1 MKSKA
6 PLIMMEQMVMI
17 LVFALAAALC
27 LQAFV
32 LSDQVSEKGQARDKA
47 VVLCQNA
54 AEVLQASGGDMAAAA
69 TLLGGGAY
77 EEDSLMIDYDK
88 DWERAQGS
96 MRYTL
101 GASRL
106 ESGVPGLGSAA
117 VWVRDEAGDEELF
130 RLNVS
135 WQEVIP

>member
-6 PLIMMEQMVMI
+6 PLVMMEQMVMI

-32 LSDQVSEKGQARDKA
+32 LSDRMSAENRARDKA

-54 AEVLQASGGDMAAAA
+54 AEALRASSGDMEAAAA
-69 TLLGGGAY
+69 VLGTDTY
-77 EEDSLMIDYDK
+77 EEGSLMADYDEG
-88 DWERAQGS
+88 WEKAQGS

-101 GASRL
+101 GASRQ
-106 ESGVPGLGSAA
+106 ESGVPGLGSAT
-117 VWVRDEAGDEELF
+117 VWVRDEAEGKELF
-130 RLNVS
+130 RLSVS
-135 WQEVIP
+135 WQEVA

>member
-6 PLIMMEQMVMI
+6 PLVMMEQMVMI

-32 LSDQVSEKGQARDKA
+32 LSDRMSEESQARDTA
-47 VVLCQNA
+47 VVLCQDA
-54 AEVLQASGGDMAAAA
+54 AEVLRDSGGDMAAAA
-69 TLLGGGAY
+69 ALLGAGQY
-77 EEDSLMIDYDK
+77 EEDSLMVDYDK
-88 DWERAQGS
+88 GWGKAQGS

-101 GASRL
+101 GASRQ
-106 ESGVPGLGSAA
+106 ESGVPGLGSAT
-117 VWVRDEAGDEELF
+117 VWVRGEAEDKELF

-135 WQEVIP
+135 WQEVAP